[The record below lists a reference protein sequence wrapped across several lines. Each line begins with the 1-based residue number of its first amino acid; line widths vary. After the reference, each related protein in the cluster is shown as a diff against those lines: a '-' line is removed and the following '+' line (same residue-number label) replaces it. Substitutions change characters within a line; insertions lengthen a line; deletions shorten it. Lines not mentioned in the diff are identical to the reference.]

1 MLQFAGVRA
10 VFRTKRTYVNVNSK
24 IHCNN
29 GEQLGSLI
37 QDYVKA
43 RWGEPGGERAAA
55 PGALLDEALR
65 ERVDILGMDG
75 VRLLHVAA
83 VDVLAE
89 LERLE
94 GEAAREDARVAVAAA
109 RVRAQEV
116 EPKDQANPAR
126 RNPRMRPGRPSE
138 PAKRGRRRQRGQR

>member
-10 VFRTKRTYVNVNSK
+10 IFRSKRTCVNVNSEMR
-24 IHCNN
+24 CNN

-37 QDYVKA
+37 QDYVKD

-55 PGALLDEALR
+55 PGTLLDEALR

-83 VDVLAE
+83 VEVLAE

-94 GEAAREDARVAVAAA
+94 REAARDDARVAVAAA
-109 RVRAQEV
+109 RARAQEV
-116 EPKDQANPAR
+116 DPNDQANCAR

>member
-1 MLQFAGVRA
+1 M
-10 VFRTKRTYVNVNSK
+10 NSK
-24 IHCNN
+24 TPCSN

-55 PGALLDEALR
+55 PGALLDEELR

-75 VRLLHVAA
+75 VRLLRVSAM
-83 VDVLAE
+83 DVLAE

-94 GEAAREDARVAVAAA
+94 REAAREDARVAVAAA
-109 RVRAQEV
+109 RVRAREV
-116 EPKDQANPAR
+116 DPNDQAESAR
-126 RNPRMRPGRPSE
+126 RNPRTRPGRPSE